1 MNKACFWTMLVGM
14 LVCVAP
20 VALAQQRT
28 TPPLLPS
35 TGAAIAVAPAQ
46 DGQPAVWVTNG
57 AFVFYCVRRPPEKPG
72 DPAENPV
79 AGKLYCA
86 GAAISGPGPK

>member
-1 MNKACFWTMLVGM
+1 MNKACLWTMLVGM
-14 LVCVAP
+14 LVYAPP
-20 VALAQQRT
+20 VALGQNLPT
-28 TPPLLPS
+28 T
-35 TGAAIAVAPAQ
+35 TGAAAIAVAPAQ

-57 AFVFYCVRRPPEKPG
+57 AFVFYCVRRPSEKPG